1 MNLWILSQDGKHFFP
16 NPKLSVEAMNGY
28 GYIVDNST
36 QTILGKYESEERAK
50 EVIKDIVNM
59 MIINFNTS
67 GTFDAVDIRIKTKM
81 LETMVKVYEM
91 PKE

>member
-1 MNLWILSQDGKHFFP
+1 
-16 NPKLSVEAMNGY
+16 MNGY
-28 GYIVDNST
+28 GYIVDDST

-59 MIINFNTS
+59 MIIDFDTS
-67 GTFDAVDIRIKTKM
+67 GTFDAVDICIKTKM

>member
-16 NPKLSVEAMNGY
+16 NPKLSVETMNGY

-36 QTILGKYESEERAK
+36 QTILGKYESESRAK
-50 EVIKDIVNM
+50 EVIKDIVNI
-59 MIINFNTS
+59 MIINLNTR

>member
-16 NPKLSVEAMNGY
+16 NPKLSVETTVGY
-28 GYIVDNST
+28 GYIVDNDT
-36 QTILGKYESEERAK
+36 QTILGEYESEERAK

-59 MIINFNTS
+59 MIIDFNTS

-81 LETMVKVYEM
+81 LETMVKVYEL
-91 PKE
+91 PEK

>member
-1 MNLWILSQDGKHFFP
+1 MNLWILSQDGKHFFQ
-16 NPKLSVEAMNGY
+16 NPKLSVETMNGY

-36 QTILGKYESEERAK
+36 QIILGKYESEERAK

-59 MIINFNTS
+59 MIIDFNTS

-81 LETMVKVYEM
+81 LETMVKVYEI

>member
-1 MNLWILSQDGKHFFP
+1 MNLWILSQDGKHFFQ
-16 NPKLSVEAMNGY
+16 NPKLSVETMNGY
-28 GYIVDNST
+28 WYIFDEDT

-81 LETMVKVYEM
+81 LETMVKVYKM

>member
-1 MNLWILSQDGKHFFP
+1 MNLWILSQDGKHFFQ

-50 EVIKDIVNM
+50 EIIKNIKNYVVDNKTFEGDYEKSDLFVKT
-59 MIINFNTS
+59 MIWRN
-67 GTFDAVDIRIKTKM
+67 
-81 LETMVKVYEM
+81 MVKVYEM

>member
-1 MNLWILSQDGKHFFP
+1 MNLWILSQDGKHFFQ

-28 GYIVDNST
+28 GYIVDDST

-59 MIINFNTS
+59 MIIDCDTL

>member
-1 MNLWILSQDGKHFFP
+1 MNLWILSQDGKHFFQ
-16 NPKLSVEAMNGY
+16 NPKLSVETMNGCE
-28 GYIVDNST
+28 YIVDNDT
-36 QTILGKYESEERAK
+36 QTILGKYESEERAI

>member
-1 MNLWILSQDGKHFFP
+1 MNLWILSQDGKHFFQ
-16 NPKLSVEAMNGY
+16 NPKLSVEVVNDC

-59 MIINFNTS
+59 MIIDFNTS

-81 LETMVKVYEM
+81 LETMVKVYKM

>member
-1 MNLWILSQDGKHFFP
+1 
-16 NPKLSVEAMNGY
+16 MNGY
-28 GYIVDNST
+28 WYIFDEDT

-81 LETMVKVYEM
+81 LETMVKVYKM

>member
-16 NPKLSVEAMNGY
+16 NPKLSVETMNGY

-36 QTILGKYESEERAK
+36 QTILGKYESESRAK
-50 EVIKDIVNM
+50 EVIKDIVNI
-59 MIINFNTS
+59 MIINLNTR

-91 PKE
+91 SKE

>member
-1 MNLWILSQDGKHFFP
+1 MNLWILSHDGRHFFQ
-16 NPKLSVEAMNGY
+16 NPKLSVETMNGY

-81 LETMVKVYEM
+81 LETMVKVYEI